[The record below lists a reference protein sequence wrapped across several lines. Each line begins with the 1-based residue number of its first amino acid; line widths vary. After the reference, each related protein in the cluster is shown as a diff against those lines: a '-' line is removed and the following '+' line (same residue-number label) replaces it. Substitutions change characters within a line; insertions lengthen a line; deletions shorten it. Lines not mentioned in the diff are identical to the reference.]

1 MLKIVWNNFSESPRM
16 ECMLKIVWNNFSEPP
31 WMERML
37 KIVWNNFSE
46 LFTINYSLLTIH

>member
-1 MLKIVWNNFSESPRM
+1 
-16 ECMLKIVWNNFSEPP
+16 MLKIVWNNFSEPP